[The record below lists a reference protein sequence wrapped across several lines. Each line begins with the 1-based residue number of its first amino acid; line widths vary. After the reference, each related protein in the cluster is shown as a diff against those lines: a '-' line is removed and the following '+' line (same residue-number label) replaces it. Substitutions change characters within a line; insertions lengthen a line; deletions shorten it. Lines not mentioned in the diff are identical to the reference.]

1 MERRE
6 PMRNKKN
13 LRRVSWLVSAQTEW
27 HVRRLARMEGTTP
40 GHIVDKL
47 VRDRMLALQ
56 MRGLGK

>member
-1 MERRE
+1 
-6 PMRNKKN
+6 MRNKKN

-47 VRDRMLALQ
+47 VRDRMLMLQ
-56 MRGLGK
+56 MRGWGSEDRRK

>member
-1 MERRE
+1 
-6 PMRNKKN
+6 MRNKKN
-13 LRRVSWLVSAQTEW
+13 LRRVSWLVSAQTAW
-27 HVRRLARMEGTTP
+27 NVNKLAQIEGTTP